1 MTLGYPSGYKK
12 QETAPYVTMRAI
24 SKAQTSRGNVPLKLP
39 LILTISRV
47 FISPIFLI
55 FYLKYQELGISLH
68 ALPFVLIFLL
78 ILSELSDFFDG
89 YLARKFNLVT
99 ELGKILD
106 PMADSITRLTILLTF
121 TQGFIK
127 LPLLLVFVFI
137 YRDAMISTL
146 RTVCAFRGVTLAAR
160 TSGKI
165 KAVFQAVSIF
175 VILISMIPYAW
186 GIFSL
191 AQLQNISLIII
202 SAAAIYTIFAG
213 AEYIWANRS
222 YIKQAWK

>member
-1 MTLGYPSGYKK
+1 
-12 QETAPYVTMRAI
+12 MRAT
-24 SKAQTSRGNVPLKLP
+24 SKVSIFRGEIPLKLP
-39 LILTISRV
+39 LFLTIGRI

-55 FYLKYQELGISLH
+55 FYLKYQQLGITLH

-78 ILSELSDFFDG
+78 VLSELSDFFDG
-89 YLARKFNLVT
+89 FLARRFNLVT

-121 TQGFIK
+121 TQGFIR
-127 LPLLLVFVFI
+127 LPLLLVFAFV

-165 KAVFQAVSIF
+165 KAVLQASSIF
-175 VILISMIPYAW
+175 AILILMIPYAW
-186 GIFSL
+186 GSL
-191 AQLQNISLIII
+191 SLLQLQNISLIII
-202 SAAAIYTIFAG
+202 SAAAVYTVFAG
-213 AEYIWANRS
+213 GEYIWANRS
-222 YIKQAWK
+222 YIRQAWQSDQTDR

>member
-1 MTLGYPSGYKK
+1 MKAATKISILPG
-12 QETAPYVTMRAI
+12 AI
-24 SKAQTSRGNVPLKLP
+24 PVKLP
-39 LILTISRV
+39 LILTIGRI

-55 FYLKYQELGISLH
+55 FYLKYQQLGISIY
-68 ALPFVLIFLL
+68 ALPFVLMFLL
-78 ILSELSDFFDG
+78 ALSELSDFFDG

-121 TQGFIK
+121 TQGFIR
-127 LPLLLVFVFI
+127 LPLLLVFVFV

-165 KAVFQAVSIF
+165 KAVLQAASIF
-175 VILISMIPYAW
+175 AILILMIPYAW
-186 GIFSL
+186 GALSL
-191 AQLQNISLIII
+191 LQLQNISLAII
-202 SAAAIYTIFAG
+202 SAAALYTVFAG

-222 YIKQAWK
+222 YIKQAWTK

>member
-1 MTLGYPSGYKK
+1 
-12 QETAPYVTMRAI
+12 MRVA
-24 SKAQTSRGNVPLKLP
+24 SKVSIFRGEIPLKLP
-39 LILTISRV
+39 LFLTIGRI

-55 FYLKYQELGISLH
+55 FYLKYQQLGITLH

-78 ILSELSDFFDG
+78 VLSELSDFFDG
-89 YLARKFNLVT
+89 FLARRFNLVT

-121 TQGFIK
+121 TQGFIR
-127 LPLLLVFVFI
+127 LPLLLVFAFV

-165 KAVFQAVSIF
+165 KAVLQASSIF
-175 VILISMIPYAW
+175 SILILMIPYAW
-186 GIFSL
+186 GGLSL
-191 AQLQNISLIII
+191 LQLQNISLIII
-202 SAAAIYTIFAG
+202 STAAVYTVFSG
-213 AEYIWANRS
+213 GEYIWVNRS
-222 YIKQAWK
+222 YIRQAWQSDQTPR

>member
-1 MTLGYPSGYKK
+1 
-12 QETAPYVTMRAI
+12 MRAT
-24 SKAQTSRGNVPLKLP
+24 SKVSIFRGEILLKLP
-39 LILTISRV
+39 LFLTIGRI

-55 FYLKYQELGISLH
+55 FYLKYQQLGITLH

-78 ILSELSDFFDG
+78 VLSELSDFFDG
-89 YLARKFNLVT
+89 FLARRFNLVT

-121 TQGFIK
+121 TQGFIR
-127 LPLLLVFVFI
+127 LPLLLVFVFV

-165 KAVFQAVSIF
+165 KAVLQASSIF
-175 VILISMIPYAW
+175 AILILMIPYAW
-186 GIFSL
+186 GSL
-191 AQLQNISLIII
+191 SLLQLQNISLIII
-202 SAAAIYTIFAG
+202 SAAAVYTVFAG
-213 AEYIWANRS
+213 GEYIWANRG
-222 YIKQAWK
+222 YIRQAWQSDQTDR